1 MPLRKKRSALVLPVV
16 ILLAVL
22 VATPQAVGSP
32 ARGLTAATAAGSNVD
47 HRSKVD
53 VLMQRRLGDVRL
65 GSKVS
70 MIVVDAATGAVISA
84 QQPNRPMQ
92 PASNMKLVTA
102 VTALATLG
110 PTKLFVTRVLAGRT
124 PADLILQGAGDPL
137 LSAGDLRDL
146 AKRTA
151 RTLAPHSRVRIHVDG
166 DLFPAPAP
174 APGWVAAYIGSSV
187 GFVQA
192 LAVHGDRSRR
202 PSRNAGE
209 LFAADLRR
217 LGVKAAVAANQGA
230 APDATEV
237 AKTHGH
243 SVEAAISVMLSNS
256 DSSIAEVLFRQVAI
270 AQGRPATWQ
279 GSQRAAKEVLGTLG
293 IDTTRMVL
301 ADGSGL
307 SRKDRISPQ
316 FLVNVLRVARV
327 TQAQRF
333 ASMFDSNALPI
344 AGRTG
349 TLNTSFGRYSTSPS
363 KCARGRVQ
371 AKTGTILG
379 TIALSGVAITKHS
392 GERLFS
398 VIVNDR
404 PLRFSA
410 LDTRRAVDNLA
421 ATVEGCW
428 K

>member
-1 MPLRKKRSALVLPVV
+1 MPLRQARSALVLHAA

-22 VATPQAVGSP
+22 VAAPQAVGSP
-32 ARGLTAATAAGSNVD
+32 ARALTAATATGPNVD

-53 VLMQRRLGDVRL
+53 ALLHRRLSDTRL
-65 GSKVS
+65 GTKVS

-102 VTALATLG
+102 VNALATLG
-110 PTKLFVTRVLAGRT
+110 PTRLFVTRVLTGRT
-124 PADLILQGAGDPL
+124 PQDLVLQGAGDPL
-137 LSAGDLRDL
+137 LSRGDLRDL
-146 AKRTA
+146 ARQTA
-151 RTLAPHSRVRIHVDG
+151 RTLAPHARVRIHVDG

-174 APGWVAAYIGSSV
+174 APGWVAAYLGRSV
-187 GFVQA
+187 GLVQA

-202 PSRNAGE
+202 PSRNAAE

-217 LGVKAAVAANQGA
+217 VGVKAAVAANQDA
-230 APDATEV
+230 APDATEL
-237 AKTHGH
+237 AKSNGH

-316 FLVNVLRVARV
+316 FLVTVLRVARV

-333 ASMFDSNALPI
+333 ASMFASNALPI

-349 TLNTSFGRYSTSPS
+349 TLDTSFGRYSTSPS

-371 AKTGTILG
+371 AKTGTIMG
-379 TIALSGVAITKHS
+379 TIALSGVAMTKHS